1 MREGPLL
8 PALRRLLGE
17 VLLLLLVVREN
28 SFTWI
33 QVSQLLEE
41 SWTILTTPFDL
52 VAAVGPPLK
61 NQVAISHSFPSASS
75 SYLGVILEAY
85 QMREDARGSG
95 ENGLEEKQQQTNMA
109 LKCC

>member
-17 VLLLLLVVREN
+17 VFLLLLVVCEN
-28 SFTWI
+28 FSFTWI

-41 SWTILTTPFDL
+41 SWTILTTAFDL

-61 NQVAISHSFPSASS
+61 NQVAISHSFHSASS
-75 SYLGVILEAY
+75 SYLGVILRAY
-85 QMREDARGSG
+85 QMREDPRGEWVRG
-95 ENGLEEKQQQTNMA
+95 ETTTNQYGLKM
-109 LKCC
+109 L